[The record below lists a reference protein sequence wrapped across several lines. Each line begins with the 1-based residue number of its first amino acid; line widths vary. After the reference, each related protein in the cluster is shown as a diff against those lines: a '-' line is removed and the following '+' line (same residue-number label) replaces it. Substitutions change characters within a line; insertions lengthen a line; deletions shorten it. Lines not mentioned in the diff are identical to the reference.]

1 MSDDTVVEIEPSIH
15 HRSGVR
21 NRSNS
26 KLKRAELNDIA
37 ASETIVLA
45 TAMAQIVLSGLE
57 MKERR
62 KTRRLLLLIVGGLV
76 LLIGLTR
83 SAIILMQYY

>member
-1 MSDDTVVEIEPSIH
+1 MNDDTIVEIEPSIH

-26 KLKRAELNDIA
+26 RLKKAELSDIVA
-37 ASETIVLA
+37 AETMILA
-45 TAMAQIVLSGLE
+45 TAVGQVVLSGLE

-62 KTRRLLLLIVGGLV
+62 KMRRILLLIVGGLV
-76 LLIGLTR
+76 LLTGLTR
-83 SAIILMQYY
+83 MAIILLQH